1 MRVPATLASGD
12 IGIEQKKASVHWQL
26 DRVTLPSHER
36 AMWMSTLDI
45 AIAYVPGSVPMG
57 HYGHTGFPS
66 LPPFHWSVSYANAI
80 RNDNDNKRAWIP
92 AIGVGIVS
100 MVNTNSY
107 VVCMCATMSY
117 AHRTTLTERH
127 FQNHSKHFN
136 NFLLFATQEKNEQKD
151 YQNIFVC
158 LFFVERLFLRIKNS
172 EKSNSLLFGW
182 WNLGAVQKS
191 LWYIFEY
198 LARPSPRH
206 STVWM
211 NFLHKKF
218 TLRMT
223 LHIHIPHRTI
233 VPAMR
238 APMLFRKR
246 ALKWLLFNACPVF
259 PTAPVHTIQLWIP
272 WHIITVNPCMN
283 MAWQKQCK
291 RANERRT
298 HERDVEWLIHAQCGE
313 RHEESETRTR
323 THTQASEFFG

>member
-1 MRVPATLASGD
+1 MSISSRSGISGCHWNNGIYSNGKYYTKKSPGGRCNDAFRLECASIAKHKQCRRMHEMRVPATLASGD
-12 IGIEQKKASVHWQL
+12 IGIKQKKKASVHWQL

-45 AIAYVPGSVPMG
+45 AIASVPGSVPMG

-151 YQNIFVC
+151 Y
-158 LFFVERLFLRIKNS
+158 
-172 EKSNSLLFGW
+172 
-182 WNLGAVQKS
+182 
-191 LWYIFEY
+191 
-198 LARPSPRH
+198 
-206 STVWM
+206 
-211 NFLHKKF
+211 
-218 TLRMT
+218 
-223 LHIHIPHRTI
+223 
-233 VPAMR
+233 
-238 APMLFRKR
+238 
-246 ALKWLLFNACPVF
+246 
-259 PTAPVHTIQLWIP
+259 
-272 WHIITVNPCMN
+272 
-283 MAWQKQCK
+283 
-291 RANERRT
+291 
-298 HERDVEWLIHAQCGE
+298 
-313 RHEESETRTR
+313 
-323 THTQASEFFG
+323 